1 MLQDS
6 DNVERNELEP
16 VMGMIRLQ
24 SGKRLK
30 IKYVWRKLINN
41 IKHSNLRNFYSRTS
55 LYIYSPGSRNVSV
68 CKTIK

>member
-30 IKYVWRKLINN
+30 IKHAWKFLNN
-41 IKHSNLRNFYSRTS
+41 I
-55 LYIYSPGSRNVSV
+55 I
-68 CKTIK
+68 

>member
-30 IKYVWRKLINN
+30 IKHGWKFLNN
-41 IKHSNLRNFYSRTS
+41 INIVIYEIFIRVLQC
-55 LYIYSPGSRNVSV
+55 IYSPGSRNVSV

>member
-6 DNVERNELEP
+6 ENVERNELEP

-30 IKYVWRKLINN
+30 INYVWKNFLI
-41 IKHSNLRNFYSRTS
+41 T
-55 LYIYSPGSRNVSV
+55 
-68 CKTIK
+68 

>member
-41 IKHSNLRNFYSRTS
+41 INIVIYEIFIRVLHC
-55 LYIYSPGSRNVSV
+55 IYSPGSRNVSV